1 MNRKEFLK
9 RLGMLTVGASL
20 IGVDVNA
27 MTQEPGEAAA
37 PATPARKPNR
47 THPDLDFP
55 VRPLKAQTDRPITA
69 IIIGAGSRG
78 TTYGKYASQFPE
90 TMKIVGVSDTNA
102 FRKSRTRKAHN
113 IPAENCFGDFHDVFK
128 REKFADAVI
137 IATPDNLHFEPCM
150 KALEMGYDVLLEKPA
165 AQTEKECKAI
175 LAQAKKYNRIVAICH
190 VLRYAPYFIALREA
204 VKSGMIGDLVSIQH
218 MEPIQYA
225 HMAHSYVRG
234 KWRDSEKTTPIILA
248 KSCHDLDIIRWIV
261 DRKCLQISA
270 EGTLMH
276 FRPENAPQGAPAR
289 CTDGCPHEATC
300 PYSAIDIYV
309 RRKRHLGVFD
319 LPDRKDEAAI
329 MEKIRTTEFGRC
341 VYKCD
346 NNQPDHYVTT
356 MLFEGGVTASFTM
369 DAFTPWGGRRTR
381 IMGTTGFI
389 EGDGKQFTLYEFRT
403 SKKKVWH
410 KDVKEMGEYKHAG
423 HGGGDH
429 ALAREFVEAV
439 AAQDSSKLSSTID
452 ASIESHIIGFKAE
465 KSRLSMKKV
474 KIG

>member
-1 MNRKEFLK
+1 MNRKDFLK

-20 IGVDVNA
+20 LGVD
-27 MTQEPGEAAA
+27 MGGLTREATAA
-37 PATPARKPNR
+37 PATPSKGDTTSPE
-47 THPDLDFP
+47 LDFP
-55 VRPLKAQTDRPITA
+55 VRPLKAKADRPITA

-78 TTYGKYASQFPE
+78 TTYGKYASQFPDV
-90 TMKIVGVSDTNA
+90 MKIVGVSDTNL
-102 FRKSRTRKAHN
+102 FRQNRTRKAHN
-113 IPAENCFGDFHDVFK
+113 IPAENCFGDFAEVFK

-137 IATPDNLHFEPCM
+137 IATPDFLHYEPCM

-175 LAQAKKYNRIVAICH
+175 LAQAKKHNRIVAICH
-190 VLRYAPYFIALREA
+190 VLRYAPYFIAMREA
-204 VKSGMIGDLVSIQH
+204 VHKGLIGDLVSIQH

-234 KWRDSEKTTPIILA
+234 NWRNSEKTTPIILA

-261 DRKCLQISA
+261 DRPCKQISA
-270 EGTLMH
+270 EGSLMH
-276 FRPENAPQGAPAR
+276 FRAENAPEGAPAR
-289 CTDGCPHEATC
+289 CTDGCPHESTC

-329 MEKIRTTEFGRC
+329 MDKIRTTEYGRC
-341 VYKCD
+341 VYRCD

-356 MLFEGGVTASFTM
+356 MLFEGDITASFTM

-381 IMGTTGFI
+381 IMGTKGFI
-389 EGDGKQFTLYEFRT
+389 EGDGKKFTLYDFRS
-403 SKKKVWH
+403 SKRYVWN
-410 KDVKEMGEYKHAG
+410 KDIKELGEYKHAG

-429 ALAREFVEAV
+429 ALARDFVEAV
-439 AAQDSSKLSSTID
+439 ASQDHSKLSSSID

-474 KIG
+474 KID

>member
-27 MTQEPGEAAA
+27 MTTEGSAEAVSPTA
-37 PATPARKPNR
+37 KKDGNK
-47 THPDLDFP
+47 THPDLDYP
-55 VRPLKAQTDRPITA
+55 VRPLKATTERVVTA

-78 TTYGKYASQFPE
+78 TTYGKYATQFPD
-90 TMKIVGVSDTNA
+90 TMKIVGVADIDN
-102 FRKSRTRKAHN
+102 FRKKRTAKAHN
-113 IPAENCFGDFHDVFK
+113 IPKENCFSDWSEVFA

-150 KALEMGYDVLLEKPA
+150 KALSMGYDVLLEKPA

-190 VLRYAPYFIALREA
+190 VLRYAPYFIAMRETIH
-204 VKSGMIGDLVSIQH
+204 SGIIGDLVSIQH

-234 KWRDSEKTTPIILA
+234 KWRDSKQTTPIILA
-248 KSCHDLDIIRWIV
+248 KSCHDLDIIRWMV
-261 DRKCLQISA
+261 DKPCLQISA

-276 FRPENAPQGAPAR
+276 FRPENAPEGAPAR
-289 CTDGCPHEATC
+289 CTDGCLHEATC

-319 LPDRKDEAAI
+319 LPDRKDENAI
-329 MEKIRTTEFGRC
+329 MEKIKTTMFGRC

-346 NNQPDHYVTT
+346 NDQPDHYVTT

-381 IMGTTGFI
+381 VMGTKGYI
-389 EGDGKQFTLYEFRT
+389 EGDGTKFTVYDFRT
-403 SKKKVWH
+403 NKKRLWYKS
-410 KDVKEMGEYKHAG
+410 VKEMADYKHAG

-429 ALAREFVEAV
+429 ALARDFVEAV
-439 AAQDSSKLSSTID
+439 AAQDPTKLSSTID

-465 KSRLSMKKV
+465 KSRKSLKKV

>member
-20 IGVDVNA
+20 IGVDMNA
-27 MTQEPGEAAA
+27 MASEATAEATAAA
-37 PATPARKPNR
+37 GDVKAGSK
-47 THPDLDFP
+47 THPDLDFA
-55 VRPLKAQTDRPITA
+55 VRPLKAATNRAITA

-78 TTYGKYASQFPE
+78 TTYGKYALQFPD
-90 TMKIVGVSDTNA
+90 TMKIVGVADANN
-102 FRKSRTRKAHN
+102 FRKRRTAKAHN
-113 IPAENCFGDFHDVFK
+113 IPAENCYNDWKDVLA

-137 IATPDNLHFEPCM
+137 IATPDNLHYEPCM
-150 KALEMGYDVLLEKPA
+150 KALAMGYDVLLEKPA
-165 AQTEKECKAI
+165 AQTEKECKDI
-175 LAQAKKYNRIVAICH
+175 LQQAKKYNRIVAICH
-190 VLRYAPYFIALREA
+190 VLRYAPYFIAMREA
-204 VKSGMIGDLVSIQH
+204 VHSGLIGDLVSIQH

-234 KWRDSEKTTPIILA
+234 KWRDSKQTTPIILA

-261 DRKCLQISA
+261 DKPCIQIAA

-276 FRPENAPQGAPAR
+276 FKAENAPQGAPAR

-319 LPDRKDEAAI
+319 LPDKKDEAAI
-329 MEKIRTTEFGRC
+329 MEKIRTTMFGRC

-346 NNQPDHYVTT
+346 NDQPDHYVTT

-381 IMGTTGFI
+381 IMGTLGYI
-389 EGDGKQFTLYEFRT
+389 EGDGKKFTLYTFRDN
-403 SKKKVWH
+403 KKRVWH
-410 KDVKEMGEYKHAG
+410 KNVAEMAEYKHAG

-429 ALAREFVEAV
+429 ALARDFVEAV
-439 AAQDSSKLSSTID
+439 ASQDPAKLSSTID

-465 KSRLSMKKV
+465 KSRKSMKKV
-474 KIG
+474 KI